1 MKSFEKVMIKTIA
14 KIGAGAVLAAAV
26 LPMLA
31 FAQEGVISD
40 TAPITSLGDLQTTIT
55 NIVNWVI
62 VVFWIVAVGFM
73 IWAAFTYL
81 TAAGDEDKLGEA
93 KNRLI
98 YALVAAAV
106 ALLSGGIKGIATNL
120 LTGT

>member
-1 MKSFEKVMIKTIA
+1 MA
-14 KIGAGAVLAAAV
+14 KIGAGIALVSAV

-31 FAQEGVISD
+31 FAQVDPFADLTNATS
-40 TAPITSLGDLQTTIT
+40 APISSLADVQDTIT
-55 NIVNWVI
+55 AVVNIAI
-62 VVFWIVAVGFM
+62 TIFWIVAVGFM

-81 TAAGDEDKLGEA
+81 TAAGDEDKLEEA

-106 ALLSGGIKGIATNL
+106 ALLSGGIKAIAGNL
-120 LTGT
+120 LVGS